1 MLWARDLSHA
11 FGALQA
17 LDGITFSLDR
27 GRTLVIFGPN
37 GAGKTTLLKILAGLI
52 RPRGGQA
59 HVEGG
64 RRAIGWIGHQSQLYG
79 PLTVSE
85 NLRFWASLYDVPAP
99 VVGTR
104 LRELIGRLGLERQ
117 ADQPVRTLSRGQTQ
131 RAAIARALIHDPAV
145 LLLDEPFTGLDRLA
159 AEELRRL
166 LGEQAAAGRATVLVT
181 HNVEEG
187 TELASDVAFMRGGRF
202 VALAPRAGRD
212 ARALA
217 AAYREVVG
225 G

>member
-11 FGALQA
+11 FGSLRA
-17 LDGITFSLDR
+17 LDGVTFSLDR
-27 GRTLVIFGPN
+27 GQTLAIFGPN

-52 RPRGGQA
+52 RPRRGTA

-79 PLTVSE
+79 PLTVVE

-99 VVGTR
+99 VVRTR
-104 LRELIGRLGLERQ
+104 AQELIGRLGLEPQR
-117 ADQPVRTLSRGQTQ
+117 DQPVRTLSRGQTQ

-187 TELASDVAFMRGGRF
+187 TELASEVAFMRSGRF
-202 VALAPRAGRD
+202 AAYGPRAGRD
-212 ARALA
+212 AQALTI
-217 AAYREVVG
+217 AYREAVG